1 MTEPLE
7 LTSLGI
13 YSRWQQRVLTV
24 PNVTCT
30 NTEYMNVFP
39 HSPTMWTGR
48 EDKEAEKMVYA
59 QLGMEDT
66 EAMRRLRY
74 DGIWAFM
81 YAGWTK
87 TRTGGGIWKG
97 GFHDPTAAMLHSSL
111 SPVLTS
117 LDLCDP
123 DYLAGQDVI
132 TPLCLINDSWHD
144 AKVHVDL
151 MLTEESPEFIP
162 EAACL
167 DKPLAKWSFDFAV
180 KADSLT
186 STPVR
191 WKVPEKAGSYYL
203 TARTTATT
211 SPPQNP
217 PALWPTRA
225 VLSQRFVRSVPKP
238 EASEAA
244 KKKTVVLLG
253 ADEQTVGF
261 FKFRGLKVATEIGK
275 LDPAEHVVIVWRAAE
290 VTELQKKSAGALC
303 DFAAAGGKVIVLGT
317 QTWDWKGFG
326 EVEVGKPAGSRVYAY
341 EGVEHPLVK
350 GLDPQWLIRWNGV
363 PGTVATSSLAGPL
376 VEKSQKL
383 LWVVEKKSPV
393 AAEVPAAAGTGKIL
407 FVLLDIPEHVN
418 TSKAN
423 YDPVAENL
431 LMKLV
436 GK

>member
-1 MTEPLE
+1 MILAEFPCLYNGNDHKFTLEELDIFKRNVMVDAAGWMGRLWNHPSVVMWVLSNESNTKSDRPWETGIYQDTVLKLDPTRPTMRAGDSGATKFNMDEHDCNNLTEPLE

-253 ADEQTVGF
+253 ADEQ
-261 FKFRGLKVATEIGK
+261 
-275 LDPAEHVVIVWRAAE
+275 
-290 VTELQKKSAGALC
+290 
-303 DFAAAGGKVIVLGT
+303 
-317 QTWDWKGFG
+317 
-326 EVEVGKPAGSRVYAY
+326 
-341 EGVEHPLVK
+341 
-350 GLDPQWLIRWNGV
+350 
-363 PGTVATSSLAGPL
+363 
-376 VEKSQKL
+376 
-383 LWVVEKKSPV
+383 
-393 AAEVPAAAGTGKIL
+393 
-407 FVLLDIPEHVN
+407 
-418 TSKAN
+418 
-423 YDPVAENL
+423 
-431 LMKLV
+431 
-436 GK
+436 